1 MTSMNKI
8 TDSLIESLP
17 TREDLVNALGLASRR
32 STTADFASVIGV
44 FGAGLLIGAG
54 LALLFAPKSGE
65 DLRHDLGE
73 RFSSINQEDVA
84 SGFNRGV
91 TGATEFRTAQSSV
104 GT

>member
-32 STTADFASVIGV
+32 STTADFASVIGI

-73 RFSSINQEDVA
+73 RLSSVNQEDIA
-84 SGFNRGV
+84 SAFNRGAS
-91 TGATEFRTAQSSV
+91 GATGFRAAQSSV

>member
-65 DLRHDLGE
+65 DLRRDLGE
-73 RFSSINQEDVA
+73 RLSSINEEDVA

>member
-17 TREDLVNALGLASRR
+17 TREDLVNALGMASQR
-32 STTADFASVIGV
+32 STTADFATVIGV

-65 DLRHDLGE
+65 ELRRDLGD
-73 RFSSINQEDVA
+73 RISSMSQEDVS
-84 SGFNRGV
+84 SGFNRG
-91 TGATEFRTAQSSV
+91 ASEFRTAQSSV

>member
-32 STTADFASVIGV
+32 STTADFATVIGV

-73 RFSSINQEDVA
+73 RFSSIGEQDDSSA
-84 SGFNRGV
+84 TGRV
-91 TGATEFRTAQSSV
+91 TAAPSFHTPQASV

>member
-32 STTADFASVIGV
+32 STTADFASVIGI

-73 RFSSINQEDVA
+73 RLSSINQEDVA
-84 SGFNRGV
+84 SGFNRSV
-91 TGATEFRTAQSSV
+91 AGATDFHTAQSSV

>member
-17 TREDLVNALGLASRR
+17 TREDLVNAFSSMTSQR
-32 STTADFASVIGV
+32 SATTDIASVIGV

-65 DLRHDLGE
+65 ELRRDLGE
-73 RFSSINQEDVA
+73 RISSASDDVR
-84 SGFNRGV
+84 SGKPRGV
-91 TGATEFRTAQSSV
+91 TGATDFRTAQSSV